1 MDIRCMVVLLTYE
14 IFLGKLSYF
23 LIKEMRELIINGEK
37 YNYNDH
43 ITISNMLQKF
53 NLNKDNVVVEVNYD
67 IIDKLQYD
75 TFFLKDEDNVEVISF
90 VRGG

>member
-1 MDIRCMVVLLTYE
+1 M
-14 IFLGKLSYF
+14 
-23 LIKEMRELIINGEK
+23 IINGEK

-53 NLNKDNVVVEVNYD
+53 DLNKDNVVVEVNYN